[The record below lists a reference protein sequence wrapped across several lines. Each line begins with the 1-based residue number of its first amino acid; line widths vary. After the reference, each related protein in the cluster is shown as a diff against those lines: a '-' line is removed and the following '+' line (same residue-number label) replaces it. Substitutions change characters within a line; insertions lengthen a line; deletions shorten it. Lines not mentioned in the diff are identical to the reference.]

1 MAALVSTA
9 PGNEQWRRDLA
20 EYEERIAQI
29 EAKAR
34 G

>member
-9 PGNEQWRRDLA
+9 PGNEQWRHDLA
-20 EYEERIAQI
+20 EYEERIGQI